1 MSVQGSLRIL
11 NLLATSCRLARVLY
25 LSTQEQERVSVSVFV
40 DPPDRDR
47 LFELAR
53 RNERS
58 ASAELRLAIREHLE
72 RDPQEDEA

>member
-1 MSVQGSLRIL
+1 MSTRTEEERQWVSLSAFID
-11 NLLATSCRLARVLY
+11 
-25 LSTQEQERVSVSVFV
+25 Q
-40 DPPDRDR
+40 RDHGR

-72 RDPQEDEA
+72 REDEETRRR